1 MNRSRNG
8 YVRRGLASAAGFAAM
23 VVAPGMAA
31 AAAGQAAEDGVHTA
45 AQAASGRAIYEREC
59 AVCHQVNLQGSF
71 EAPQLAGESFLRFW
85 GDLSPADL
93 LVRISGSM
101 PPGEEGSLTD
111 EEYLDVVA
119 YLLEANGAPAGGLA
133 LTQTTA
139 VPIGSLAAS
148 GSAASGDAPAAT
160 AAAASA
166 GGAPAVTA
174 APSASAAS
182 PAPAAGGVTL
192 AGAVEGY
199 RPVTDEMLR
208 DPDDGDWLMIRRNYE
223 AWSYS
228 PLADVDRSNVGELEL
243 AWVWAMNEGGWNAP
257 SPIVHDGVMFL
268 ASIGPVVQALDAA
281 TGDLIWEHE
290 VEVATT
296 GYSGMSRNLAVYG
309 DHLFMATPDARLI
322 ALDARTGERVW
333 DTVIADH
340 AEGFRNTSGP
350 VVAGGTLVQG
360 LSGCDRYTLESCFI
374 SGYDAATGER
384 LWRFNTV
391 ARSDE
396 PGGNTWADVPDFLR
410 GGGDTW
416 ITGSYDPALDLV
428 YFGVAQAKP
437 WVARSRGMT
446 VDDPAL
452 YTNSTVALRPGDG
465 DLAWHF
471 QHVPGETLDLD
482 EVYERVLVDVG
493 GRRAVFSA
501 GKHGILWKLDRET
514 GEFLGHK
521 ETVYQNVFDRI
532 DPETG
537 AVTYRQDIAD
547 AEFEQLV
554 PACPSTAGGKNW
566 HPMSYHPGSGL
577 LVLPLAQSCMELAAR
592 EVAFELGSGGVGM
605 SSRPFHEMPG
615 TGGNLGKLAAY
626 DAETLEEVWSIEQR
640 PTFLTGVLTTAGGLA
655 FAGDLDRR
663 FRAFDVETGDELW
676 RARLGTSVQGFP
688 ISFRAG
694 GRQYVAVSTGLGGGS
709 PRLMPRNLAPDV
721 RHPGSGN
728 ALYVFALP
736 EAPAP
741 PAGPDTAAEA
751 LALPDATAEAL
762 ALSGGE
768 PDAAAEALTLRESAA
783 EVSAL
788 PTAPAA
794 ADGGALALPEEE
806 LDAPTALA
814 LREAAAGAL
823 ALPEEESEVA
833 GMAVAEEVL
842 ALERRIEEAV
852 LRADVAFLD
861 EVCADDF
868 TYTHGDGWTTGG
880 AILGV
885 DRKQAWLDSLAGR
898 YSSREVDSQQVEVHG
913 DVAITMGRLR
923 ARSGGPQ
930 AAQRSFSF
938 WYVRVYAQRDGQW
951 RYLSHRTVHGPLYE
965 N

>member
-1 MNRSRNG
+1 
-8 YVRRGLASAAGFAAM
+8 
-23 VVAPGMAA
+23 
-31 AAAGQAAEDGVHTA
+31 
-45 AQAASGRAIYEREC
+45 
-59 AVCHQVNLQGSF
+59 
-71 EAPQLAGESFLRFW
+71 
-85 GDLSPADL
+85 
-93 LVRISGSM
+93 
-101 PPGEEGSLTD
+101 
-111 EEYLDVVA
+111 
-119 YLLEANGAPAGGLA
+119 
-133 LTQTTA
+133 
-139 VPIGSLAAS
+139 
-148 GSAASGDAPAAT
+148 
-160 AAAASA
+160 
-166 GGAPAVTA
+166 
-174 APSASAAS
+174 
-182 PAPAAGGVTL
+182 
-192 AGAVEGY
+192 
-199 RPVTDEMLR
+199 
-208 DPDDGDWLMIRRNYE
+208 MIRRNYE
-223 AWSYS
+223 SWSHS

-257 SPIVHDGVMFL
+257 SPIVHDGVMYL

-281 TGDLIWEHE
+281 TGDLLWEHE

-296 GYSGMSRNLAVYG
+296 GYSGMSRNLAIYG

-410 GGGDTW
+410 GAATPGSPAATTPPRPRLLRGGPGQAVGGAEPRDD
-416 ITGSYDPALDLV
+416 GGRPRPLHQLDRRPPA
-428 YFGVAQAKP
+428 
-437 WVARSRGMT
+437 RG
-446 VDDPAL
+446 
-452 YTNSTVALRPGDG
+452 RR
-465 DLAWHF
+465 LAWHF

-532 DPETG
+532 DPDTG
-537 AVTYRQDIAD
+537 AVTYRQDIVD

-615 TGGNLGKLAAY
+615 TDGNLGKLAAY

-709 PRLMPRNLAPDV
+709 PRLMPRTSP
-721 RHPGSGN
+721 RTCGTRG
-728 ALYVFALP
+728 
-736 EAPAP
+736 
-741 PAGPDTAAEA
+741 AGTRS
-751 LALPDATAEAL
+751 T
-762 ALSGGE
+762 SSRCR
-768 PDAAAEALTLRESAA
+768 T
-783 EVSAL
+783 
-788 PTAPAA
+788 
-794 ADGGALALPEEE
+794 
-806 LDAPTALA
+806 
-814 LREAAAGAL
+814 
-823 ALPEEESEVA
+823 
-833 GMAVAEEVL
+833 
-842 ALERRIEEAV
+842 RR
-852 LRADVAFLD
+852 
-861 EVCADDF
+861 
-868 TYTHGDGWTTGG
+868 
-880 AILGV
+880 
-885 DRKQAWLDSLAGR
+885 AGR
-898 YSSREVDSQQVEVHG
+898 RG
-913 DVAITMGRLR
+913 GRR
-923 ARSGGPQ
+923 AR
-930 AAQRSFSF
+930 
-938 WYVRVYAQRDGQW
+938 
-951 RYLSHRTVHGPLYE
+951 
-965 N
+965 

>member
-1 MNRSRNG
+1 MNGGRSG
-8 YVRRGLASAAGFAAM
+8 YGGRRSAAWLAAVVLASE
-23 VVAPGMAA
+23 V
-31 AAAGQAAEDGVHTA
+31 AAAGAAQLPEAGVYTA
-45 AQAASGRAIYEREC
+45 AQAESGRAIYEREC
-59 AVCHQVNLQGSF
+59 AVCHQTNLQGSF

-119 YLLEANGAPAGGLA
+119 YLLEANGAPAGGMA

-139 VPIGSLAAS
+139 VRIGSLAAS
-148 GSAASGDAPAAT
+148 GSAATGDAPAAT

-166 GGAPAVTA
+166 GGAPAA
-174 APSASAAS
+174 AAAF
-182 PAPAAGGVTL
+182 PAPEAGGVAL
-192 AGAVEGY
+192 AGIVEGY

-223 AWSYS
+223 AWSHS

-296 GYSGMSRNLAVYG
+296 GYSGMSRNLAIYG

-396 PGGNTWADVPDFLR
+396 PGGNTWADVPDYLR

-605 SSRPFHEMPG
+605 SSRPFREMPG
-615 TGGNLGKLAAY
+615 TDGRLGKLAAY
-626 DAETLEEVWSIEQR
+626 DAETLEEVWSVEQR
-640 PTFLTGVLTTAGGLA
+640 PTFLTGVLTTAGALA

-663 FRAFDVETGDELW
+663 FRAFDVETGEELW

-751 LALPDATAEAL
+751 LALPD
-762 ALSGGE
+762 GE
-768 PDAAAEALTLRESAA
+768 PDAAAEALALRESAA
-783 EVSAL
+783 EVRAL
-788 PTAPAA
+788 STAA
-794 ADGGALALPEEE
+794 AAAGGGALALPEEE
-806 LDAPTALA
+806 LNAPTAVA
-814 LREAAAGAL
+814 LREAATDAL
-823 ALPEEESEVA
+823 ALPEEEPDVA
-833 GMAVAEEVL
+833 GMTVAEVAEEVL
-842 ALERRIEEAV
+842 ALEKRIEEAV

-861 EVCADDF
+861 AVCADDF

-880 AILGV
+880 PVLGV
-885 DRKQAWLDSLAGR
+885 DRKQEWLASLSGR

-913 DVAITMGRLR
+913 DVAITMGRVR
-923 ARSGGPQ
+923 ASSGGPPE
-930 AAQRSFSF
+930 ARRSFSF
-938 WYVRVYAQRDGQW
+938 WYVRVYAQRDGRW
-951 RYLSHRTVHGPLYE
+951 RYLSHRTVDGPLYE

>member
-8 YVRRGLASAAGFAAM
+8 RARMSEAAVVSAAAM
-23 VVAPGMAA
+23 VLVLGMAVPGA
-31 AAAGQAAEDGVHTA
+31 RQVPESGAYTA
-45 AQAASGRAIYEREC
+45 AQAESGRAVYEREC
-59 AVCHQVNLQGSF
+59 AVCHQSNLQGSF
-71 EAPQLAGESFLRFW
+71 EAPQLAGESFLQFW
-85 GDLSPADL
+85 ADLSTRDL
-93 LVRISGSM
+93 FDRISNSM
-101 PPGEEGSLTD
+101 PPGQAGSLTD
-111 EEYLDVVA
+111 GAYLEVVA
-119 YLLEANGAPAGGLA
+119 YLLQANGVPAGADALA
-133 LTQTTA
+133 AANA
-139 VPIGSLAAS
+139 VAIGSIAGGAS
-148 GSAASGDAPAAT
+148 QAVAQAGDGGTPAVAS
-160 AAAASA
+160 AAASSSA
-166 GGAPAVTA
+166 PEPGGVTA
-174 APSASAAS
+174 A
-182 PAPAAGGVTL
+182 GT
-192 AGAVEGY
+192 VEGY

-208 DPDDGDWLMIRRNYE
+208 NPDDGDWLMIRRNYE
-223 AWSYS
+223 AWSHS
-228 PLADVDRSNVGELEL
+228 PLAEVDRGNVGELEL

-257 SPIVHDGVMFL
+257 SPIVHDGVMYL
-268 ASIGPVVQALDAA
+268 AGIGPVVQALDAS
-281 TGDLIWEHE
+281 TGDLVWEHR
-290 VEVATT
+290 VEVSTT
-296 GYSGMSRNLAVYG
+296 GYSGMSRNLAIYG
-309 DHLFMATPDARLI
+309 DKLFLATPDARLI

-340 AEGFRNTSGP
+340 TEGFRNTSGP
-350 VVAGGTLVQG
+350 VVVGGTLVQG

-374 SGYDAATGER
+374 SGYSTETGER

-396 PGGNTWADVPDFLR
+396 PGGNTWANVPDYLR

-416 ITGSYDPALDLV
+416 ITGSYDPGLDLV

-437 WVARSRGMT
+437 WVALSRGMT

-465 DLAWHF
+465 NLEWHF

-493 GRRAVFSA
+493 GRKAVFSA

-514 GEFLGHK
+514 GTFLGHK

-547 AEFEQLV
+547 ARFEQLV

-605 SSRPFHEMPG
+605 SSRPFREMPG
-615 TGGNLGKLAAY
+615 TDGRLGKLAAY
-626 DAETLEEVWSIEQR
+626 DAETLEEVWSVEQR

-663 FRAFDVETGDELW
+663 FRAFDVETGEELW

-709 PRLMPRNLAPDV
+709 PRLMPRMLAPDV
-721 RHPGSGN
+721 RYPGSGN

-736 EAPAP
+736 E
-741 PAGPDTAAEA
+741 
-751 LALPDATAEAL
+751 
-762 ALSGGE
+762 
-768 PDAAAEALTLRESAA
+768 
-783 EVSAL
+783 
-788 PTAPAA
+788 
-794 ADGGALALPEEE
+794 PEE
-806 LDAPTALA
+806 D
-814 LREAAAGAL
+814 
-823 ALPEEESEVA
+823 
-833 GMAVAEEVL
+833 AVADVL
-842 ALERRIEEAV
+842 ALEKRIEAAV

-861 EVCADDF
+861 RVLAEDF
-868 TYTHGDGWTTGG
+868 TYTHGDGWTTGRP
-880 AILGV
+880 ILGV
-885 DRKQAWLDSLAGR
+885 DAREEWLASLSGR
-898 YSSREVDSQQVEVHG
+898 YSEREVDSQQVEVHG
-913 DVAITMGRLR
+913 DVAITMGRVR
-923 ARSGGPQ
+923 ARSGGSA

-938 WYVRVYAQRDGQW
+938 WYVRVYAHRDGQW

-965 N
+965 D

>member
-1 MNRSRNG
+1 MNRSRSG
-8 YVRRGLASAAGFAAM
+8 RVRGVSQEALAAATMMM
-23 VVAPGMAA
+23 VTTGMAVP
-31 AAAGQAAEDGVHTA
+31 AAGQAPGEGVYTA
-45 AQAASGRAIYEREC
+45 AQAESGRAIYEDRC
-59 AVCHQVNLQGSF
+59 AVCHQSNLQGSF
-71 EAPQLAGESFLRFW
+71 EAPQLAGDSFLLFW
-85 GDLSPADL
+85 ADLSPGDL
-93 LVRISGSM
+93 LFRISRSM
-101 PPGEEGSLTD
+101 PPGQAGSLTD

-119 YLLEANGAPAGGLA
+119 YLLQANGAAPGGAALAEDATVAIGTAISAVPSAVAQAGGG
-133 LTQTTA
+133 T
-139 VPIGSLAAS
+139 
-148 GSAASGDAPAAT
+148 PAAT
-160 AAAASA
+160 LAAAA
-166 GGAPAVTA
+166 PAVEPEPAASSA
-174 APSASAAS
+174 APESE
-182 PAPAAGGVTL
+182 PGGVTM
-192 AGAVEGY
+192 AGTVEGY
-199 RPVTDEMLR
+199 RPVTDAMLR
-208 DPDDGDWLMIRRNYE
+208 DPDDGDWLMIRRNYQ
-223 AWSYS
+223 AWNYS
-228 PLADVDRSNVGELEL
+228 PLADIDRSNAGELEL

-257 SPIVHDGVMFL
+257 SPIVHDGVMYL

-296 GYSGMSRNLAVYG
+296 GYSGMSRNLAIYE
-309 DHLFMATPDARLI
+309 DKLFMATPDARLI
-322 ALDARTGERVW
+322 ALDARTGEREW

-340 AEGFRNTSGP
+340 TEGFRNTSGP
-350 VVAGGTLVQG
+350 VVVGGTLVQG

-374 SGYDAATGER
+374 SGYDADTGER

-396 PGGNTWADVPDFLR
+396 PGGNTWANVPDYLR

-416 ITGSYDPALDLV
+416 ITGSYDPGLDLV

-465 DLAWHF
+465 ELEWHF

-493 GRRAVFSA
+493 GRKAVFSA

-521 ETVYQNVFDRI
+521 ETVYQNVFDHI

-547 AEFEQLV
+547 AQFEQLV

-566 HPMSYHPGSGL
+566 HPMGYHPDSGL

-615 TGGNLGKLAAY
+615 TDGRLGKLAAY

-721 RHPGSGN
+721 RHPSSGN

-736 EAPAP
+736 DAEE
-741 PAGPDTAAEA
+741 PDAAEA
-751 LALPDATAEAL
+751 LAL
-762 ALSGGE
+762 S
-768 PDAAAEALTLRESAA
+768 
-783 EVSAL
+783 
-788 PTAPAA
+788 
-794 ADGGALALPEEE
+794 
-806 LDAPTALA
+806 
-814 LREAAAGAL
+814 
-823 ALPEEESEVA
+823 EEESVVA
-833 GMAVAEEVL
+833 DVL
-842 ALERRIEEAV
+842 ALEKRMEEAV
-852 LRADVAFLD
+852 LHADVGFLD
-861 EVCADDF
+861 GVLADDF

-880 AILGV
+880 EILGV
-885 DRKQAWLDSLAGR
+885 DTREAWLASLAGR
-898 YSSREVDSQQVEVHG
+898 YSMREVDSQQVEIHG

-923 ARSGGPQ
+923 ARSGGPV
-930 AAQRSFSF
+930 AEQRSFSF
-938 WYVRVYAQRDGQW
+938 WYVRVYAQREGEW
-951 RYLSHRTVHGPLYE
+951 KYLSHRTVHGPVYDD
-965 N
+965 

>member
-1 MNRSRNG
+1 MNRSLDGRAPMTWTPAL
-8 YVRRGLASAAGFAAM
+8 VAAGTMMLAAGAA
-23 VVAPGMAA
+23 VPAAAQAPG
-31 AAAGQAAEDGVHTA
+31 DGVYTA
-45 AQAASGRAIYEREC
+45 AQADSGRAIYEREC
-59 AVCHQVNLQGSF
+59 AVCHQSNLQGSF
-71 EAPQLAGESFLRFW
+71 EAPQLAGESFLQFW
-85 GDLSPADL
+85 ADLSPGDL
-93 LVRISGSM
+93 FVRVSGSM
-101 PPGEEGSLTD
+101 PPGQAGSLTD
-111 EEYLDVVA
+111 EAYLDVVA
-119 YLLEANGAPAGGLA
+119 YLLQANGAPAGGAA
-133 LTQTTA
+133 LSEAATIA
-139 VPIGSLAAS
+139 IGSLAGEA
-148 GSAASGDAPAAT
+148 SAAVVQADGGTPAAPR
-160 AAAASA
+160 AAAPRA
-166 GGAPAVTA
+166 A
-174 APSASAAS
+174 APPAAGAS
-182 PAPAAGGVTL
+182 PAPEPGGVTM
-192 AGAVEGY
+192 AGTVEDY
-199 RPVTDEMLR
+199 RPVSDEMLR
-208 DPDDGDWLMIRRNYE
+208 NPDDGDWLMIRRNYE
-223 AWSYS
+223 AWSHS
-228 PLADVDRSNVGELEL
+228 PLAEVTRANVGELEL

-257 SPIVHDGVMFL
+257 SPIVHDGVMYL
-268 ASIGPVVQALDAA
+268 AGIGPVVQALDAA
-281 TGDLIWEHE
+281 AGDLIWEHAVE
-290 VEVATT
+290 VETT
-296 GYSGMSRNLAVYG
+296 GYSGMSRNLAIYE
-309 DHLFMATPDARLI
+309 DKLFLATPDARLI

-350 VVAGGTLVQG
+350 VVVDGTLVQG

-374 SGYDAATGER
+374 SGYDADTGER

-396 PGGNTWADVPDFLR
+396 PGGNTWANVPDYLR

-416 ITGSYDPALDLV
+416 ITGSYDPGLDLV

-437 WVARSRGMT
+437 WVALSRGMT

-465 DLAWHF
+465 NLEWHF

-493 GRRAVFSA
+493 GRKAVFSA

-514 GEFLGHK
+514 GAFLGHK
-521 ETVYQNVFDRI
+521 ETVHQNVFDRI

-547 AEFEQLV
+547 ARFEQLV

-566 HPMSYHPGSGL
+566 HPMSYHPGTGL

-615 TGGNLGKLAAY
+615 TGGRLGKLAAY
-626 DAETLEEVWSIEQR
+626 DAETLEEIWSIEQR

-663 FRAFDVETGDELW
+663 FRAFDVETGEELW

-709 PRLMPRNLAPDV
+709 PRLMPRMLAPDV
-721 RHPGSGN
+721 RYPGSGN

-736 EAPAP
+736 
-741 PAGPDTAAEA
+741 D
-751 LALPDATAEAL
+751 
-762 ALSGGE
+762 
-768 PDAAAEALTLRESAA
+768 
-783 EVSAL
+783 
-788 PTAPAA
+788 
-794 ADGGALALPEEE
+794 
-806 LDAPTALA
+806 
-814 LREAAAGAL
+814 
-823 ALPEEESEVA
+823 
-833 GMAVAEEVL
+833 AEEDVVADVL

-852 LRADVAFLD
+852 LHADVAFLD
-861 EVCADDF
+861 GVLAEDF

-880 AILGV
+880 EILGV
-885 DRKQAWLDSLAGR
+885 DTREEWLASLAGR
-898 YSSREVDSQQVEVHG
+898 YSMREVDSQQVEVHG

-923 ARSGGPQ
+923 ARSAGPA

-951 RYLSHRTVHGPLYE
+951 KYLSHRTVHGPAYE
-965 N
+965 D

>member
-1 MNRSRNG
+1 MI
-8 YVRRGLASAAGFAAM
+8 RGRDGCGRAAAAGWAAA
-23 VVAPGMAA
+23 VLTAGMAA
-31 AAAGQAAEDGVHTA
+31 AGAAQAPGGGVYTA
-45 AQAASGRAIYEREC
+45 AQAEAGRAIYEREC
-59 AVCHQVNLQGSF
+59 AACHQTSLQGSF
-71 EAPQLAGESFLRFW
+71 EAPQLAGEGFLRFW
-85 GDLSPADL
+85 ADLSPGDL
-93 LVRISGSM
+93 FTRISDSM
-101 PPGEEGSLTD
+101 PPGQGGALTD
-111 EEYLDVVA
+111 EAYVEVVA
-119 YLLEANGAPAGGLA
+119 YLLQANGAPPGGTPLAADAAVAIGTLAGGA
-133 LTQTTA
+133 SPA
-139 VPIGSLAAS
+139 VAEA
-148 GSAASGDAPAAT
+148 
-160 AAAASA
+160 A
-166 GGAPAVTA
+166 GGAPSAPRGGEAPSVVPESGGVTA
-174 APSASAAS
+174 AGTVA
-182 PAPAAGGVTL
+182 
-192 AGAVEGY
+192 GY

-208 DPDDGDWLMIRRNYE
+208 NPDDGDWLMIRRNYQ

-268 ASIGPVVQALDAA
+268 AGIGPVVQALDAA
-281 TGDLIWEHE
+281 TGDLVWEHE

-296 GYSGMSRNLAVYG
+296 GYSGMSRNLAIYG
-309 DHLFMATPDARLI
+309 DNLFMATPDARLI

-396 PGGNTWADVPDFLR
+396 PGGNTWADVPDYLR

-416 ITGSYDPALDLV
+416 ITGSFDPALGLV

-452 YTNSTVALRPGDG
+452 YTNSTVALRPRDG

-493 GRRAVFSA
+493 GRRTVFSA

-537 AVTYRQDIAD
+537 AVTYRRDIID

-615 TGGNLGKLAAY
+615 TDGNLGKLAAY

-663 FRAFDVETGDELW
+663 FRAFDVETGGELW

-694 GRQYVAVSTGLGGGS
+694 GRQFVAVSTGLGGGS

-736 EAPAP
+736 DPVPEAPALR
-741 PAGPDTAAEA
+741 GAESA
-751 LALPDATAEAL
+751 ATAEVL
-762 ALSGGE
+762 TLSG
-768 PDAAAEALTLRESAA
+768 
-783 EVSAL
+783 
-788 PTAPAA
+788 
-794 ADGGALALPEEE
+794 
-806 LDAPTALA
+806 
-814 LREAAAGAL
+814 
-823 ALPEEESEVA
+823 EESD
-833 GMAVAEEVL
+833 VAEEVL
-842 ALERRIEEAV
+842 ELEKRIEEAV
-852 LRADVAFLD
+852 LRSDVAFLD

-880 AILGV
+880 AVLGV
-885 DRKQAWLDSLAGR
+885 DRKREWLDSLSGR
-898 YSSREVDSQQVEVHG
+898 YSLREVDSQQVEVHG

-923 ARSGGPQ
+923 ARSGGPE
-930 AAQRSFSF
+930 ADRRSFSF
-938 WYVRVYAQRDGQW
+938 WYVRVYALRDGQW
-951 RYLSHRTVHGPLYE
+951 RYLSHRTVDGPVYE

>member
-1 MNRSRNG
+1 MNGLSK
-8 YVRRGLASAAGFAAM
+8 VRARRDAAAVGL
-23 VVAPGMAA
+23 MALVLGLGT
-31 AAAGQAAEDGVHTA
+31 AAAGAAQTPAAGVYTA
-45 AQAASGRAIYEREC
+45 AQAQSGRAIYEREC
-59 AVCHQVNLQGSF
+59 AVCHQANLQGSF

-85 GDLSPADL
+85 ADLSPGDL
-93 LVRISGSM
+93 FVRVSGSM

-111 EEYLDVVA
+111 EEYVDVVA
-119 YLLEANGAPAGGLA
+119 YLLEANGAPAGGA
-133 LTQTTA
+133 VLTA
-139 VPIGSLAAS
+139 AADVPIGTLAAGGS
-148 GSAASGDAPAAT
+148 PTVPAAAGGAPASAAS
-160 AAAASA
+160 AAASA
-166 GGAPAVTA
+166 GGAA
-174 APSASAAS
+174 SASPPAAGAS
-182 PAPAAGGVTL
+182 PAAESGGVTQSGTV
-192 AGAVEGY
+192 AGY

-223 AWSYS
+223 AWSHS

-268 ASIGPVVQALDAA
+268 AGIGPVVQALDAA
-281 TGDLIWEHE
+281 TGDLVWEHE

-296 GYSGMSRNLAVYG
+296 GYSGMSRNLAIYG

-322 ALDARTGERVW
+322 ALDARTGERAW

-384 LWRFNTV
+384 RWRFNTV

-396 PGGNTWADVPDFLR
+396 PGGNTWANVPDYLR

-416 ITGSYDPALDLV
+416 ITGSYDPGLDLV

-452 YTNSTVALRPGDG
+452 YTNSTVALRPRDG

-493 GRRAVFSA
+493 GRKAVFSA

-615 TGGNLGKLAAY
+615 TDGNLGKLAAY

-663 FRAFDVETGDELW
+663 FRAFDVETGEELW

-736 EAPAP
+736 EEGPAASAEAPAVP
-741 PAGPDTAAEA
+741 VAAASAEA
-751 LALPDATAEAL
+751 PAIPASRDAAGETS
-762 ALSGGE
+762 ALS
-768 PDAAAEALTLRESAA
+768 D
-783 EVSAL
+783 
-788 PTAPAA
+788 APAA
-794 ADGGALALPEEE
+794 SAEAPAIPEEA
-806 LDAPTALA
+806 D
-814 LREAAAGAL
+814 
-823 ALPEEESEVA
+823 
-833 GMAVAEEVL
+833 VAEDVL
-842 ALERRIEEAV
+842 ALEKRIEEAV

-880 AILGV
+880 PVLGV
-885 DRKQAWLDSLAGR
+885 DRKQEWLDSLSGR
-898 YSSREVDSQQVEVHG
+898 YSMREVDAQQVEVHG
-913 DVAITMGRLR
+913 DVAITMGRVR
-923 ARSGGPQ
+923 ARSGGRPE
-930 AAQRSFSF
+930 AQRSFSF

-951 RYLSHRTVHGPLYE
+951 RYLSHRTVDGPLYE
-965 N
+965 D

>member
-1 MNRSRNG
+1 MKG
-8 YVRRGLASAAGFAAM
+8 LLDGHARRMWTPAL
-23 VVAPGMAA
+23 AA
-31 AAAGQAAEDGVHTA
+31 AATLTMMPAIGLGVPLAGQAPGEGVYTA
-45 AQAASGRAIYEREC
+45 AQAESGRGVYEREC
-59 AVCHQVNLQGSF
+59 AVCHQTNLQGTF

-85 GDLSPADL
+85 GDLSPGDL
-93 LVRISGSM
+93 FARISGSM
-101 PPGEEGSLTD
+101 PPGQAGSLTD
-111 EEYLDVVA
+111 EAYLDVVA
-119 YLLEANGAPAGGLA
+119 YLLQANGAPAGGAA
-133 LTQTTA
+133 LTEAAA
-139 VPIGSLAAS
+139 VAIGAAV
-148 GSAASGDAPAAT
+148 SAAPLAVAQVAGADAAGGGALAGAEAAGGGAPVSGAAPAAPS
-160 AAAASA
+160 SA
-166 GGAPAVTA
+166 PE
-174 APSASAAS
+174 P
-182 PAPAAGGVTL
+182 GGVTV
-192 AGAVEGY
+192 AGTVDDF

-208 DPDDGDWLMIRRNYE
+208 NPDDGDWLMIRRNYQ
-223 AWSYS
+223 AWNYS
-228 PLADVDRSNVGELEL
+228 PLADVDRSNAGELEL

-257 SPIVHDGVMFL
+257 SPIVHDGIMYL

-281 TGDLIWEHE
+281 TGDLIWEHQVE
-290 VEVATT
+290 VETT
-296 GYSGMSRNLAVYG
+296 GYSGMSRNLAIYG
-309 DHLFMATPDARLI
+309 DKLFMATPDARLI

-350 VVAGGTLVQG
+350 VVVGGTLVQG

-374 SGYDAATGER
+374 SGYDADTGER

-391 ARSDE
+391 ARGDE
-396 PGGNTWADVPDFLR
+396 PGGNTWANVPDYLR

-416 ITGSYDPALDLV
+416 ITGSYDPGLDLV

-437 WVARSRGMT
+437 WVALSRGMT

-452 YTNSTVALRPGDG
+452 YTNSTVALRPRDG
-465 DLAWHF
+465 ELEWHF

-482 EVYERVLVDVG
+482 EVYERVLVDTG
-493 GRRAVFSA
+493 GRKAVFSA

-532 DPETG
+532 DPDTG

-547 AEFEQLV
+547 ARFEQLV

-566 HPMSYHPGSGL
+566 HPMGYHPGSGL

-615 TGGNLGKLAAY
+615 TDGRLGKLAAY

-709 PRLMPRNLAPDV
+709 PRLMPRMLAPDV
-721 RHPGSGN
+721 RYPSSGN

-736 EAPAP
+736 
-741 PAGPDTAAEA
+741 AAEE
-751 LALPDATAEAL
+751 D
-762 ALSGGE
+762 
-768 PDAAAEALTLRESAA
+768 
-783 EVSAL
+783 
-788 PTAPAA
+788 
-794 ADGGALALPEEE
+794 
-806 LDAPTALA
+806 
-814 LREAAAGAL
+814 
-823 ALPEEESEVA
+823 
-833 GMAVAEEVL
+833 AVADVL
-842 ALERRIEEAV
+842 ALERRMEEAV
-852 LRADVAFLD
+852 LHADVAFLD
-861 EVCADDF
+861 GVLAEDF

-880 AILGV
+880 EILGV
-885 DRKQAWLDSLAGR
+885 DTREEWLASLDGR
-898 YSSREVDSQQVEVHG
+898 YSAREVDSQQVEMHG

-923 ARSGGPQ
+923 ARSGGPV
-930 AAQRSFSF
+930 AEQRSFSF
-938 WYVRVYAQRDGQW
+938 WYVRVYAERDGEW
-951 RYLSHRTVHGPLYE
+951 KYLSHRTVHGPVYE
-965 N
+965 D

>member
-1 MNRSRNG
+1 MNHTRNG
-8 YVRRGLASAAGFAAM
+8 YARRWLA
-23 VVAPGMAA
+23 VAA
-31 AAAGQAAEDGVHTA
+31 AALAAVVLTTGMAVSGAAQAPGDGVYTA
-45 AQAASGRAIYEREC
+45 AQAASGRAVYEQEC
-59 AVCHQVNLQGSF
+59 AACHQSNLQGSF
-71 EAPQLAGESFLRFW
+71 EASQLSGESFLRFW

-93 LVRISGSM
+93 FVRISSSM
-101 PPGEEGSLTD
+101 PPERVGALSD
-111 EEYLDVVA
+111 EANLEVVA
-119 YLLEANGAPAGGLA
+119 YLLQANGAPAGGAA
-133 LTQTTA
+133 LTASTTVA
-139 VPIGSLAAS
+139 IGTIAT
-148 GSAASGDAPAAT
+148 GDPAAI
-160 AAAASA
+160 AEASR
-166 GGAPAVTA
+166 GASDPAPPA
-174 APSASAAS
+174 DS
-182 PAPAAGGVTL
+182 PAAEPEPGGVTV
-192 AGAVEGY
+192 AGTVEDY
-199 RPVTDEMLR
+199 RPVTDAMLR
-208 DPDDGDWLMIRRNYE
+208 NPDDGDWLMIRRNYE

-228 PLADVDRSNVGELEL
+228 PLADIDRNSVGELEL
-243 AWVWAMNEGGWNAP
+243 AWIWAMNEGGWNAP
-257 SPIVHDGVMFL
+257 SPIVHDGVMYL

-281 TGDLIWEHE
+281 AGDLIWEHE
-290 VEVATT
+290 VEVGTT
-296 GYSGMSRNLAVYG
+296 GLTGMSRNLTIYE
-309 DHLFMATPDARLI
+309 DKLFLATPDARLI

-333 DTVIADH
+333 DIVIADH

-350 VVAGGTLVQG
+350 VVVDGTLVQG
-360 LSGCDRYTLESCFI
+360 LSGCERFTQESCFI

-396 PGGNTWADVPDFLR
+396 PGGNTWADVPDYLR

-416 ITGSYDPALDLV
+416 ITGSYDPGLDLV

-446 VDDPAL
+446 VNDPAL

-465 DLAWHF
+465 NLEWHF

-493 GRRAVFSA
+493 GRKTVFSA

-521 ETVYQNVFDRI
+521 EAVYQNVFDRI

-547 AEFEQLV
+547 AQFEQLV

-592 EVAFELGSGGVGM
+592 EVALELGSGGVGV

-615 TGGNLGKLAAY
+615 TDGQLGKLAAY

-663 FRAFDVETGDELW
+663 FRAFDVETGEELW

-709 PRLMPRNLAPDV
+709 PRMMPRALAPDI
-721 RHPGSGN
+721 RYPQSGN

-736 EAPAP
+736 
-741 PAGPDTAAEA
+741 
-751 LALPDATAEAL
+751 
-762 ALSGGE
+762 GGE
-768 PDAAAEALTLRESAA
+768 QPDAAAEVL
-783 EVSAL
+783 
-788 PTAPAA
+788 
-794 ADGGALALPEEE
+794 E
-806 LDAPTALA
+806 L
-814 LREAAAGAL
+814 EK
-823 ALPEEESEVA
+823 
-833 GMAVAEEVL
+833 
-842 ALERRIEEAV
+842 RIEQAV
-852 LRADVAFLD
+852 LRADVDFLD
-861 EVCADDF
+861 AVCADDF
-868 TYTHGDGWTTGG
+868 TYTHGDGWTTGEPV
-880 AILGV
+880 LSV
-885 DRKQAWLDSLAGR
+885 DRKQEWLASLDGR
-898 YSSREVDSQQVEVHG
+898 YSLREVDSQQVEVHG
-913 DVAITMGRLR
+913 DVAITMGRVR
-923 ARSGGPQ
+923 ARSGGPV
-930 AAQRSFSF
+930 ADQRSFSF
-938 WYVRVYAQRDGQW
+938 WYVRAYAWRDGAW

-965 N
+965 D

>member
-1 MNRSRNG
+1 M
-8 YVRRGLASAAGFAAM
+8 SAAGLAAM
-23 VVAPGMAA
+23 FLAPGTAA
-31 AAAGQAAEDGVHTA
+31 PGAVQAREAGVYTA
-45 AQAASGRAIYEREC
+45 AQAASGRAVYEREC
-59 AVCHQVNLQGSF
+59 AACHQANLQGSF

-85 GDLSPADL
+85 ADLSPADL
-93 LVRISGSM
+93 FARTSSSM
-101 PPGEEGSLTD
+101 PPGEEGALTD
-111 EEYLDVVA
+111 EEHLDVVA
-119 YLLEANGAPAGGLA
+119 YLLAANGAPAGGTA
-133 LTQTTA
+133 LTEATA
-139 VPIGSLAAS
+139 VSIGALAGGAS
-148 GSAASGDAPAAT
+148 QAGDTAAGGASAAVVAAPAAAAAT

-166 GGAPAVTA
+166 GAE
-174 APSASAAS
+174 
-182 PAPAAGGVTL
+182 AGGVTL
-192 AGAVEGY
+192 AGTVDGY
-199 RPVTDEMLR
+199 RPVTGEMLR

-223 AWSYS
+223 SWSYS

-281 TGDLIWEHE
+281 TGDLVWEHE

-296 GYSGMSRNLAVYG
+296 GYSGMSRNLAIYG
-309 DHLFMATPDARLI
+309 DRLFMATPDARLI

-350 VVAGGTLVQG
+350 VVVDGTLVQG

-452 YTNSTVALRPGDG
+452 YTNSTVALRPRDG

-532 DPETG
+532 DPDTG
-537 AVTYRQDIAD
+537 AVTYRQDIID

-566 HPMSYHPGSGL
+566 HPMSYHPSSGL

-736 EAPAP
+736 DAEGPGTAADAP
-741 PAGPDTAAEA
+741 PDAGGPGAAADASALPGESAAAAESLAVPGAESAAAAEA
-751 LALPDATAEAL
+751 I
-762 ALSGGE
+762 ALSGGASE
-768 PDAAAEALTLRESAA
+768 AAAETI
-783 EVSAL
+783 
-788 PTAPAA
+788 
-794 ADGGALALPEEE
+794 ALPEK
-806 LDAPTALA
+806 
-814 LREAAAGAL
+814 
-823 ALPEEESEVA
+823 ESK
-833 GMAVAEEVL
+833 VAEEVL
-842 ALERRIEEAV
+842 ALEKRIEEAV

-880 AILGV
+880 AVLGV
-885 DRKQAWLDSLAGR
+885 DRKQEWLDSLAGR
-898 YSSREVDSQQVEVHG
+898 YSSREVDSQQIEVHG
-913 DVAITMGRLR
+913 EVAITMGRLR
-923 ARSGGPQ
+923 ARSGGPE
-930 AAQRSFSF
+930 ADRRSFSF

-951 RYLSHRTVHGPLYE
+951 KYLSHRTVNGPVYE

>member
-1 MNRSRNG
+1 MNRSRSG
-8 YVRRGLASAAGFAAM
+8 CVGLTL
-23 VVAPGMAA
+23 AA
-31 AAAGQAAEDGVHTA
+31 AVVLVACDPASVA
-45 AQAASGRAIYEREC
+45 AQAPGDGGYTPAQAESGRAIYEREC
-59 AVCHQVNLQGSF
+59 AVCHQSNLQGTF
-71 EAPQLAGESFLRFW
+71 EAPQLAGESFLVFW
-85 GDLSPADL
+85 ADLSPGDL
-93 LVRISGSM
+93 FVRISGSM
-101 PPGEEGSLTD
+101 PPGQAGSLTD
-111 EEYLDVVA
+111 EAYLDVVA
-119 YLLEANGAPAGGLA
+119 YLLQANGAPAGGMA
-133 LTQTTA
+133 LTEATT
-139 VPIGSLAAS
+139 VPIGTLAGGATQAVAAA
-148 GSAASGDAPAAT
+148 GGPPAGAPAAAPPPPAPSAASDP
-160 AAAASA
+160 
-166 GGAPAVTA
+166 
-174 APSASAAS
+174 
-182 PAPAAGGVTL
+182 GGVTV
-192 AGAVEGY
+192 AGTVEDY
-199 RPVTDEMLR
+199 RPVTDAMLR
-208 DPDDGDWLMIRRNYE
+208 NPDDGDWLMIRRNYQ
-223 AWSYS
+223 AWNYS
-228 PLADVDRSNVGELEL
+228 PLGDIDRSSVGDLEL

-257 SPIVHDGVMFL
+257 SPIVHDGVMYL

-296 GYSGMSRNLAVYG
+296 GYSGMSRNLAIYE
-309 DHLFMATPDARLI
+309 DKLFMATPDARLI

-340 AEGFRNTSGP
+340 TEGFRNTSGP

-374 SGYDAATGER
+374 SGYDADTGER
-384 LWRFNTV
+384 RWRFNTV

-396 PGGNTWADVPDFLR
+396 PGGNTWANVPDYLR

-416 ITGSYDPALDLV
+416 ITGSYDPGLDLV

-437 WVARSRGMT
+437 WVALSRGMT

-465 DLAWHF
+465 ELEWHF

-493 GRRAVFSA
+493 GRKAVFSA

-521 ETVYQNVFDRI
+521 ETVYQNVFDHI

-547 AEFEQLV
+547 ARFEQLV

-566 HPMSYHPGSGL
+566 HPMGYHPDSGL

-615 TGGNLGKLAAY
+615 TDGRLGKLAAY

-663 FRAFDVETGDELW
+663 FRAFDVETGEELW

-709 PRLMPRNLAPDV
+709 PRLMPRTLAPDV

-736 EAPAP
+736 
-741 PAGPDTAAEA
+741 DTE
-751 LALPDATAEAL
+751 
-762 ALSGGE
+762 E
-768 PDAAAEALTLRESAA
+768 PDAVEA
-783 EVSAL
+783 VAL
-788 PTAPAA
+788 S
-794 ADGGALALPEEE
+794 EE
-806 LDAPTALA
+806 D
-814 LREAAAGAL
+814 
-823 ALPEEESEVA
+823 SV
-833 GMAVAEEVL
+833 VAEEVL
-842 ALERRIEEAV
+842 ALERRMEEAV
-852 LRADVAFLD
+852 LHADVAFLD
-861 EVCADDF
+861 GVLAEDF

-880 AILGV
+880 EILGV
-885 DRKQAWLDSLAGR
+885 DTREEWLASLAGR
-898 YSSREVDSQQVEVHG
+898 YSQRAVDSQQVEIHG

-923 ARSGGPQ
+923 ARSGGPV
-930 AAQRSFSF
+930 AEQRSFSF
-938 WYVRVYAQRDGQW
+938 WYVRVYAQRDGEW
-951 RYLSHRTVHGPLYE
+951 KYLSHRTVHGPVYE
-965 N
+965 D

>member
-1 MNRSRNG
+1 MNRPRNG
-8 YVRRGLASAAGFAAM
+8 YARRGLAAVTGLAALFLSAGVGDARA
-23 VVAPGMAA
+23 
-31 AAAGQAAEDGVHTA
+31 QDGGVYTA

-59 AVCHQVNLQGSF
+59 AACHQANLQGSF
-71 EAPQLAGESFLRFW
+71 EAPQLAGDSFLRFW
-85 GDLSPADL
+85 ADLSPADL
-93 LVRISGSM
+93 FVRTSSSM

-111 EEYLDVVA
+111 EEHLDVVA
-119 YLLEANGAPAGGLA
+119 YLLEANGAPAGGTA
-133 LTQTTA
+133 LTEATA
-139 VPIGSLAAS
+139 VPIGALAGGGLQAGDTS
-148 GSAASGDAPAAT
+148 AGGASAAVAAAP
-160 AAAASA
+160 AAASA
-166 GGAPAVTA
+166 AMSA
-174 APSASAAS
+174 AASAA
-182 PAPAAGGVTL
+182 PEAGGVTL
-192 AGAVEGY
+192 AGTVDGY

-223 AWSYS
+223 AWSHS
-228 PLADVDRSNVGELEL
+228 PLADVDRANVGELEL

-296 GYSGMSRNLAVYG
+296 GYSGMSRNLAIYG

-452 YTNSTVALRPGDG
+452 YTNSTVALRPADG

-532 DPETG
+532 DPDTG
-537 AVTYRQDIAD
+537 AVTYRQDIVD

-615 TGGNLGKLAAY
+615 TDGNLGKLAAY

-721 RHPGSGN
+721 RHPRSGN

-736 EAPAP
+736 DAAAP
-741 PAGPDTAAEA
+741 GVAAA
-751 LALPDATAEAL
+751 
-762 ALSGGE
+762 GE
-768 PDAAAEALTLRESAA
+768 PD
-783 EVSAL
+783 
-788 PTAPAA
+788 
-794 ADGGALALPEEE
+794 EET
-806 LDAPTALA
+806 D
-814 LREAAAGAL
+814 
-823 ALPEEESEVA
+823 
-833 GMAVAEEVL
+833 VAEEVL

-868 TYTHGDGWTTGG
+868 TYTHGDGWTTGDPV
-880 AILGV
+880 LGV
-885 DRKQAWLDSLAGR
+885 DRKQEWLDSLAGR

-923 ARSGGPQ
+923 AQSGGPE
-930 AAQRSFSF
+930 AERRSFSF
-938 WYVRVYAQRDGQW
+938 WYVRVYARQDGAW
-951 RYLSHRTVHGPLYE
+951 RYLSHRTVHGPVYE
-965 N
+965 

>member
-1 MNRSRNG
+1 MNRSRKG
-8 YVRRGLASAAGFAAM
+8 YVRRGLMSAAGLAAM
-23 VVAPGMAA
+23 FLVPGTAAPGAA
-31 AAAGQAAEDGVHTA
+31 QEQAAGVYTT
-45 AQAASGRAIYEREC
+45 AQAASGRAVYEREC
-59 AVCHQVNLQGSF
+59 AACHQANLQGSF

-85 GDLSPADL
+85 ADLSPADL
-93 LVRISGSM
+93 FVRISSSM

-111 EEYLDVVA
+111 EEHLDVVA
-119 YLLEANGAPAGGLA
+119 YLLQANGAPAGGAA
-133 LTQTTA
+133 LTEAAA
-139 VPIGSLAAS
+139 VPIGMLADAGAGAS
-148 GSAASGDAPAAT
+148 PARVAPAA
-160 AAAASA
+160 APAAASA
-166 GGAPAVTA
+166 GGAA
-174 APSASAAS
+174 
-182 PAPAAGGVTL
+182 PAPEAGGVTL
-192 AGAVEGY
+192 AGTVDDY

-228 PLADVDRSNVGELEL
+228 PLADVDRSNVGGLEL

-257 SPIVHDGVMFL
+257 SPIVHDGVMYL
-268 ASIGPVVQALDAA
+268 AGIGPVVQALDAA
-281 TGDLIWEHE
+281 TGDLVWEHE

-296 GYSGMSRNLAVYG
+296 GYSGMSRNLAIYG
-309 DHLFMATPDARLI
+309 DKLFMATPDARLI
-322 ALDARTGERVW
+322 ALDARTGERAW

-340 AEGFRNTSGP
+340 TEGFRNTSGP

-452 YTNSTVALRPGDG
+452 YTNSTVALRPRDG

-537 AVTYRQDIAD
+537 AVTYRQDIID

-615 TGGNLGKLAAY
+615 TDGNLGKLAAY

-663 FRAFDVETGDELW
+663 FRAFDVETGEELW

-721 RHPGSGN
+721 RHPRSGN

-736 EAPAP
+736 E
-741 PAGPDTAAEA
+741 E
-751 LALPDATAEAL
+751 
-762 ALSGGE
+762 E
-768 PDAAAEALTLRESAA
+768 PD
-783 EVSAL
+783 
-788 PTAPAA
+788 
-794 ADGGALALPEEE
+794 
-806 LDAPTALA
+806 
-814 LREAAAGAL
+814 
-823 ALPEEESEVA
+823 
-833 GMAVAEEVL
+833 VAEEVL
-842 ALERRIEEAV
+842 ALEKRIEEAV

-861 EVCADDF
+861 EVCAEDF

-880 AILGV
+880 PVLGV
-885 DRKQAWLDSLAGR
+885 DRKQEWLDSLAGR

-923 ARSGGPQ
+923 ARSGGPE
-930 AAQRSFSF
+930 AERRSFSF

-951 RYLSHRTVHGPLYE
+951 KYLSHRTVDGPVYE

>member
-1 MNRSRNG
+1 MNRSRKG
-8 YVRRGLASAAGFAAM
+8 YARRGLAAAAGLAAI
-23 VVAPGMAA
+23 VLAPGMAA
-31 AAAGQAAEDGVHTA
+31 PGAAQGPADGVFTA
-45 AQAASGRAIYEREC
+45 AQAESGRAIYEREC
-59 AVCHQVNLQGSF
+59 AVCHQTNLQGSF

-85 GDLSPADL
+85 GDLSPGDL
-93 LVRISGSM
+93 LARISGSM
-101 PPGEEGSLTD
+101 PPGEEGSLAG
-111 EEYLDVVA
+111 EEYLNVVA
-119 YLLEANGAPAGGLA
+119 YLLEANGAPAGGAA
-133 LTQTTA
+133 LTE
-139 VPIGSLAAS
+139 
-148 GSAASGDAPAAT
+148 AT
-160 AAAASA
+160 AAAIGTLAAGGSRA
-166 GGAPAVTA
+166 AAPAVGGAPAA
-174 APSASAAS
+174 APAAVASSA
-182 PAPAAGGVTL
+182 PEAGGVTL
-192 AGAVEGY
+192 AGTVGGY

-208 DPDDGDWLMIRRNYE
+208 NPDDADWLMIRRNYE
-223 AWSYS
+223 AWSHS
-228 PLADVDRSNVGELEL
+228 PLADVDRGNVGELEL

-257 SPIVHDGVMFL
+257 SPIVHDGVMYL
-268 ASIGPVVQALDAA
+268 AGIGPVVQALDAA
-281 TGDLIWEHE
+281 TGDLVWEHA
-290 VEVATT
+290 VEVGTT
-296 GYSGMSRNLAVYG
+296 GYSGMSRNLAIYG
-309 DHLFMATPDARLI
+309 DKLFMATPDARLI
-322 ALDARTGERVW
+322 ALDARTGELAW

-350 VVAGGTLVQG
+350 VVVGGTLVQG
-360 LSGCDRYTLESCFI
+360 LSGCDRYTRESCFI

-396 PGGNTWADVPDFLR
+396 PGGNTWADVPDYLR

-416 ITGSYDPALDLV
+416 ITGSYDPGLDLV

-437 WVARSRGMT
+437 WVALSRGMT
-446 VDDPAL
+446 VNDPAL
-452 YTNSTVALRPGDG
+452 YTNSTVALRPRDG
-465 DLAWHF
+465 NLEWHF

-493 GRRAVFSA
+493 GRKTVFSA

-514 GEFLGHK
+514 GAFLGHK

-547 AEFEQLV
+547 AGFEQLV

-615 TGGNLGKLAAY
+615 TDGRLGKLAAY

-663 FRAFDVETGDELW
+663 FRAFDVESGEELW

-709 PRLMPRNLAPDV
+709 PRLMPRMLAPDV
-721 RHPGSGN
+721 RYPQSGN

-736 EAPAP
+736 DAEPEP
-741 PAGPDTAAEA
+741 AAEA
-751 LALPDATAEAL
+751 LALPEE
-762 ALSGGE
+762 E
-768 PDAAAEALTLRESAA
+768 PD
-783 EVSAL
+783 
-788 PTAPAA
+788 
-794 ADGGALALPEEE
+794 
-806 LDAPTALA
+806 
-814 LREAAAGAL
+814 
-823 ALPEEESEVA
+823 
-833 GMAVAEEVL
+833 VAEQVL
-842 ALERRIEEAV
+842 ALEKRIEEAV

-880 AILGV
+880 PVLGV
-885 DRKQAWLDSLAGR
+885 DRREEWLASLSGR

-913 DVAITMGRLR
+913 DVAITMGRVR
-923 ARSGGPQ
+923 ALSGGLPEDR
-930 AAQRSFSF
+930 RSFSF
-938 WYVRVYAQRDGQW
+938 WYVRVYAQRDGAW
-951 RYLSHRTVHGPLYE
+951 RYLSHRTVHGPVYE
-965 N
+965 D